1 MTGTPTA
8 SSVQLARAEALG
20 KALAHRGW
28 NSRHESTSKHPGA
41 VGSIVRTH
49 PDIEILILTLGGTA
63 GQMVE
68 ITAQG
73 VSGHRGTGFRRVRE
87 VSPSWRMTAYDAP
100 IQAILAAATAATA
113 SAPDPNPL
121 ELPEWTIERATRRS
135 AGDNAV
141 RYAAGLE
148 VPLGG
153 RVRATRFTRPDSA
166 VVVTFHLPTYTPP
179 CEHCTHHGDLGDIG
193 GWLITGPGL
202 TAEATAHTP
211 AAVISAFTRALPGH
225 ALARPTATPNGH
237 TVEPRRWG
245 EAVPA
250 AAVFGARPIT
260 AVC

>member
-8 SSVQLARAEALG
+8 SSVQLARAEALA
-20 KALAHRGW
+20 KALTHRGW
-28 NSRHESTSKHPGA
+28 NGRYESTNKHPGA

-49 PDIEILILTLGGTA
+49 PGAEVLILTLGRNA

-87 VSPSWRMTAYDAP
+87 VSASWRMTAYDAP
-100 IQAILAAATAATA
+100 IQAVLAAATAAID
-113 SAPDPNPL
+113 SVPDPNPL
-121 ELPEWTIERATRRS
+121 ALPGWTVERATGRS
-135 AGDNAV
+135 AGDNGV
-141 RYAAGLE
+141 RYATGPE

-153 RVRATRFTRPDSA
+153 KVRATRFTRPDGA

-179 CEHCTHHGDLGDIG
+179 CEHCTHHGELGDIG

-202 TAEATAHTP
+202 TAEATAHAPT
-211 AAVISAFTRALPGH
+211 AVISAFTRALPGH
-225 ALARPTATPNGH
+225 SSARPAATPNGQ
-237 TVEPRRWG
+237 TVEPRPWG
-245 EAVPA
+245 QAIPATAVI
-250 AAVFGARPIT
+250 GARPIT